1 MANGMNLNPDCPG
14 LRTIR
19 ISKKAKKMD
28 DLTGKRILL
37 TGASKGIGAAT
48 ARLLGEAGASLIAH
62 YGSDEAGALAATAE
76 IPEERKL
83 LLKADLNNLDEVE
96 ALWEAAT
103 SWRGGIDVLVNNAAI
118 MVPEGSIDEELD
130 SWDRAW
136 EESMQVNVM
145 APARMLRRA
154 VRDFRASGG
163 GTIITISSWAAQR
176 GVGNPATIAYAAS
189 KAAIKAATQ
198 TIARNYAKDAI
209 YAYIIAPGVVRTRLS
224 EEFAR
229 SQGGEDKVTA
239 GLAMGRWVDP
249 EEVGELVRF
258 LSRGA
263 APSLSGGTIDING
276 ASYIR

>member
-1 MANGMNLNPDCPG
+1 
-14 LRTIR
+14 
-19 ISKKAKKMD
+19 MD

-62 YGSDEAGALAATAE
+62 YGGDEAGAAAATAE
-76 IPEERKL
+76 IPEDRKL
-83 LLKADLNNLDEVE
+83 LLQADLNNLDEVE
-96 ALWEAAT
+96 ALWDAAT
-103 SWRGGIDVLVNNAAI
+103 AWRGGIDVLVNNAAT
-118 MVPEGSIDEELD
+118 MVSAGGIDEELD
-130 SWDRAW
+130 AWDKSW
-136 EESMQVNVM
+136 EESLQVNVM

-154 VRDFRASGG
+154 VRDFRESGG

-198 TIARNYAKDAI
+198 TVARNYAKEGI

-224 EEFAR
+224 EDFAR

-239 GLAMGRWVDP
+239 SLAMGRWVDP
-249 EEVGELVRF
+249 AEIGEVVRF
-258 LSRGA
+258 LARGA
-263 APSLSGGTIDING
+263 VPSLSGATIDING

>member
-1 MANGMNLNPDCPG
+1 MDE
-14 LRTIR
+14 LR
-19 ISKKAKKMD
+19 
-28 DLTGKRILL
+28 GKRILL
-37 TGASKGIGAAT
+37 TGASKGIGAAI
-48 ARLLGEAGASLIAH
+48 AQMLGEAGASLIAH
-62 YGSDEAGALAATAE
+62 YGSDEAGVQAATAQISDE
-76 IPEERKL
+76 HKL
-83 LLKADLNNLDEVE
+83 LIQADLNKLDEVE
-96 ALWEAAT
+96 MLWDSANA
-103 SWRGGIDVLVNNAAI
+103 WRGGIDVFVNNAAI
-118 MVPEGSIDEELD
+118 MVAEGSVDEELEAWD
-130 SWDRAW
+130 ESW
-136 EESMQVNVM
+136 EHTMQVNVM

-154 VRDFRASGG
+154 VRDFRGSDG

-198 TIARNYAKDAI
+198 TIARNYAKDNI
-209 YAYIIAPGVVRTRLS
+209 YAYIVAPGVVRTRLS
-224 EEFAR
+224 EEFAK

-258 LSRGA
+258 LCRGA

>member
-1 MANGMNLNPDCPG
+1 M
-14 LRTIR
+14 T
-19 ISKKAKKMD
+19 

-37 TGASKGIGAAT
+37 TGASKGIGASIAKM
-48 ARLLGEAGASLIAH
+48 LGNAGASLIAH
-62 YGSDEAGALAATAE
+62 YGSDEAGALAATAD
-76 IPEERKL
+76 IADDKKL
-83 LLKADLNNLDEVE
+83 LVRADLNNLDEVE
-96 ALWEAAT
+96 ALWDTANA
-103 SWRGGIDVLVNNAAI
+103 WRGGIDVLVNNAAL
-118 MVPEGSIDEELD
+118 MVAEGSVDEELE
-130 SWDRAW
+130 SWDASW
-136 EESMQVNVM
+136 EQTMQVNVM

-154 VRDFRASGG
+154 VREFRAVGG
-163 GTIITISSWAAQR
+163 GSIITISSWAAQR

-198 TIARNYAKDAI
+198 TIARNYAKEGI

-229 SQGGEDKVTA
+229 SQGGEENVTA

-249 EEVGELVRF
+249 DEVAEVVCF

>member
-1 MANGMNLNPDCPG
+1 
-14 LRTIR
+14 
-19 ISKKAKKMD
+19 MD

-48 ARLLGEAGASLIAH
+48 ARLLGEAGASLVAH
-62 YGSDEAGALAATAE
+62 YGADKAGALAATAG

-83 LLKADLNNLDEVE
+83 LVQADLNKLDEVE
-96 ALWEAAT
+96 NLWDQAT
-103 SWRGGIDVLVNNAAI
+103 AWRGGIDVLVNNAATMI
-118 MVPEGSIDEELD
+118 GAGSVDEELD
-130 SWDRAW
+130 AWDQSW

-154 VRDFRASGG
+154 VRDFRTAGG
-163 GTIITISSWAAQR
+163 GSIITISSWAAQR

-198 TIARNYAKDAI
+198 TIARNYAKDGI

-249 EEVGELVRF
+249 EEVGEVVCF

-263 APSLSGGTIDING
+263 VPSLSGSTIDING